1 MPSVK
6 GKGNGGARAGAGRPK
21 GVPNKT
27 TTDMKVAILEAFERA
42 GGADYLTRLA
52 VDEPRTFVTLL
63 AKVLPNENV
72 NENRNVDVTAMT
84 QRLQEGRDRVAKLR
98 LVNGEE

>member
-1 MPSVK
+1 MPSVR

-27 TTDMKVAILEAFERA
+27 TTDMKLAILEAFERA

-52 VDEPRTFVTLL
+52 ADEPRTFVTLL
-63 AKVLPNENV
+63 AKVLPNENI
-72 NENRNVDVTAMT
+72 NANIDLSDMT

-98 LVNGEE
+98 VVKG

>member
-6 GKGNGGARAGAGRPK
+6 GKGNGGARSGAGRPK

-27 TTDMKVAILEAFERA
+27 TTDMKLAILEAFERA

-52 VDEPRTFVTLL
+52 DEEPRTFVTLL
-63 AKVLPNENV
+63 AKVLPNENI
-72 NENRNVDVTAMT
+72 NANIDVSDMTA
-84 QRLQEGRDRVAKLR
+84 RLQAGRDRVAKLR
-98 LVNGEE
+98 LTG

>member
-6 GKGNGGARAGAGRPK
+6 GKGSGGARAGAGRPK

-27 TTDMKVAILEAFERA
+27 TTDMKRAILEAFERA
-42 GGADYLTRLA
+42 GGADYLTMLA
-52 VDEPRTFVTLL
+52 KDEPRTFVTLL
-63 AKVLPNENV
+63 AKVLPNENI
-72 NENRNVDVTAMT
+72 NANIDLSDMT

-98 LVNGEE
+98 VVNG

>member
-27 TTDMKVAILEAFERA
+27 TTDMKLAILEAFERA
-42 GGADYLTRLA
+42 GGADYLTMLA
-52 VDEPRTFVTLL
+52 ADEPRTFVTLL
-63 AKVLPNENV
+63 AKILPSENI
-72 NENRNVDVTAMT
+72 NANIDMNDMT
-84 QRLQEGRDRVAKLR
+84 QRLQEGRDRVARLR
-98 LVNGEE
+98 VVGED